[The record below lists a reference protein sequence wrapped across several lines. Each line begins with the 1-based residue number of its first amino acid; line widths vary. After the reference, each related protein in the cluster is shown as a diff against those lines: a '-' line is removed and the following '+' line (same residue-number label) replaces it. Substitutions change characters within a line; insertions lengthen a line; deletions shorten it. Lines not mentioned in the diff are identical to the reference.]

1 MGLEEQTEIGSQDER
16 VGWGQG
22 GRLCLKE
29 ERDYEQI
36 VEQTDPVRA
45 FLPPSPSV
53 SLGLPLVPTLR
64 WFKKPHPYLER
75 KMKWDLT

>member
-1 MGLEEQTEIGSQDER
+1 MVFFSGVVCTQPDPLMGLEEQTEIGSQDER

-29 ERDYEQI
+29 ERDCEQI

-53 SLGLPLVPTLR
+53 SLGLPLVP
-64 WFKKPHPYLER
+64 P
-75 KMKWDLT
+75 